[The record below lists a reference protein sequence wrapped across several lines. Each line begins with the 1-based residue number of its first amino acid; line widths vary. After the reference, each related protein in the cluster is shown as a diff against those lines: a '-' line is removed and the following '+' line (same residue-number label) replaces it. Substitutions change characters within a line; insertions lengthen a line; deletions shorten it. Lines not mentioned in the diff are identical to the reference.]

1 MCKIYKS
8 QCLGELI
15 RFCIVGTI
23 ATGIDAAVF
32 YMVRLVAAYQVA
44 LISGY
49 FISLVANYFLTVIWT
64 FKQKPSV
71 NNAIAVILAHLFNL
85 FIVRMGMMYI
95 LVEQLHVND
104 RYAYIPTIVLSVGT
118 NFIVV
123 RYLIKRSFKGWD

>member
-1 MCKIYKS
+1 MKEQFDRIYKS
-8 QCLGELI
+8 PSFGELL

-32 YMVRLVAAYQVA
+32 YLVRQFAAYQVA

-64 FKQKPSV
+64 FKQKPSI
-71 NNAIAVILAHLFNL
+71 NNAIAVVLAHLFNL
-85 FIVRMGMMYI
+85 FVVRMGVMFL
-95 LVEQLHVND
+95 LVEELYVND
-104 RYAYIPTIVLSVGT
+104 RYAYIPTIILSVAT

-123 RYLIKRSFKGWD
+123 RYLIKRSF

>member
-1 MCKIYKS
+1 MKEQFNRIYKRS
-8 QCLGELI
+8 SFGELI

-32 YMVRLVAAYQVA
+32 YLVRQIATYQVA

-71 NNAIAVILAHLFNL
+71 NNAIGVVLAHLFNL
-85 FIVRMGMMYI
+85 FIVRMGVMHL
-95 LVEQLHVND
+95 LVEKLSVDD
-104 RYAYIPTIVLSVGT
+104 RLAYIPTILLSVAT
-118 NFIVV
+118 NFMVV
-123 RYLIKRSFKGWD
+123 RFMIKRL